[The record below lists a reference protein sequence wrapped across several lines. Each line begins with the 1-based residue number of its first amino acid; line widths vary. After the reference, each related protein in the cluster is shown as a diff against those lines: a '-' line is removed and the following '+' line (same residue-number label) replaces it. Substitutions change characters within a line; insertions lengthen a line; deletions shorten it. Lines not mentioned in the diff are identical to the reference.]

1 MTGFGAGTRPA
12 EEKLHI
18 RALGSDLKDDTE
30 FAAAGDGALHTA
42 AGFRM
47 GVCDMPLVC
56 GCLCFASGLYVG
68 RGTFAPATFRSLAGV
83 VHVECVTQW
92 VVEGSKAR
100 GITALALQLLSAD
113 EPRTHRRGEELND
126 T

>member
-1 MTGFGAGTRPA
+1 MVALRLPQPGARGCFEADSSSGGLTGFGAGTRPA

-47 GVCDMPLVC
+47 GVCL
-56 GCLCFASGLYVG
+56 
-68 RGTFAPATFRSLAGV
+68 
-83 VHVECVTQW
+83 
-92 VVEGSKAR
+92 
-100 GITALALQLLSAD
+100 
-113 EPRTHRRGEELND
+113 
-126 T
+126 